1 MWLTSHTVPPHHTFY
16 KEEDERSNFTVVE
29 GGGIILPCNVE
40 GDPRPTISWYKDG
53 SPISLTD
60 YHYFIRED
68 GSLEIF
74 SADPDDTAEYRCT
87 ASNEAGEIHKKVQL
101 FVQGKNR
108 QKKNLFKYIMENFS
122 AMSNFQ
128 ITKRNTRYIFEKVK
142 MFEQIKHLRLIE
154 IQHHSHHNVP

>member
-1 MWLTSHTVPPHHTFY
+1 MWLTSHAVPPHHTFY

-74 SADPDDTAEYRCT
+74 SADPDDTAEYKCT
-87 ASNEAGEIHKKVQL
+87 ASNEAGEIHKTVQL

-108 QKKNLFKYIMENFS
+108 QKKEFCLNLLWKCFS
-122 AMSNFQ
+122 AMSF
-128 ITKRNTRYIFEKVK
+128 F
-142 MFEQIKHLRLIE
+142 F
-154 IQHHSHHNVP
+154 